1 MAYDMKQSG
10 ERISQLRIKN
20 KLTQEKAANAL
31 NIDQSYYGRIETG
44 KKGCSVD
51 LFIQLSEFFHV
62 SLDALILG
70 MEPDIPQE
78 SERNVRLKADIADLI
93 DRLAQLKEQL

>member
-10 ERISQLRIKN
+10 ERIRQLRIKN